1 MSTLR
6 PGRCRISRG
15 SIRGVCRR
23 LAALLSLVC
32 AGVCAAAPDPP
43 PPGGDEPPPLYAIT
57 SQAIEL
63 AGQQQQVDVY
73 QPLDRASRGV
83 AIVAHGFGR
92 SRVRHR
98 GLGKALAV
106 SGVTAV
112 IPDLPNLMNL
122 WGNGTA
128 IVELAHQLEAGALGL
143 PPVAR
148 GELVLIGTSAGGL
161 ATVLASAEL
170 PGLAGWIGLDPV
182 DRTGT
187 GVAAAERLASPAVV
201 LLAPSTGCNLLG
213 SGRAVARAAPNLLRS
228 TTFAGASHCDFEDP
242 TNKFCQVVCG
252 ESSPEM
258 QARIRSDIV
267 EAATALLAGA
277 VPPDARAAAPPQ

>member
-1 MSTLR
+1 MLTL
-6 PGRCRISRG
+6 PPAHCRSSRA
-15 SIRGVCRR
+15 SARGVCRR
-23 LAALLSLVC
+23 LAALLLVAC
-32 AGVCAAAPDPP
+32 AGASAVAQDAPA
-43 PPGGDEPPPLYAIT
+43 PGGDEPPPLYAIT
-57 SQAIEL
+57 SQTIEL

-73 QPLDRASRGV
+73 QPLDRASRGM
-83 AIVAHGFGR
+83 AIIAHGFGR
-92 SRVRHR
+92 SRARHR
-98 GLGKALAV
+98 EVGKALAV

-128 IVELAHQLEAGALGL
+128 IVELAHQLEAGTLGL

-187 GVAAAERLASPAVV
+187 GIAAAEKLASPAIV
-201 LLAPSTGCNLLG
+201 LLAPSTGCNLFG
-213 SGRAVARAAPNLLRS
+213 SGRALARAAPKLLRS
-228 TTFAGASHCDFEDP
+228 TTFPGASHCDFEDP

-252 ESSPEM
+252 DSSPEM
-258 QARIRSDIV
+258 QARIRSDVV
-267 EAATALLAGA
+267 EAATALIAERSL
-277 VPPDARAAAPPQ
+277 RAAREPDPQ

>member
-1 MSTLR
+1 MLACVGVSAVAQDAPA
-6 PGRCRISRG
+6 PG
-15 SIRGVCRR
+15 
-23 LAALLSLVC
+23 AEEA
-32 AGVCAAAPDPP
+32 
-43 PPGGDEPPPLYAIT
+43 PPLYAIT
-57 SQAIEL
+57 RQVIEL

-128 IVELAHQLEAGALGL
+128 IVELAHQLEAGTLGL

-187 GVAAAERLASPAVV
+187 GIAAAERLASPAVV
-201 LLAPSTGCNLLG
+201 LLAPSTGCNLFG
-213 SGRAVARAAPNLLRS
+213 SGRALARAAPQLLRS

-242 TNKFCQVVCG
+242 TNKFCHVVCG

-258 QARIRSDIV
+258 QARIRSDVV
-267 EAATALLAGA
+267 EAATALLAERSL
-277 VPPDARAAAPPQ
+277 RAAREPDPH